1 MSDLEGNDLN
11 TKKRRDLFIFE
22 TEILHAGE
30 TPYVFLQATFKM
42 TLIK

>member
-1 MSDLEGNDLN
+1 VSDQEGNDLN

-30 TPYVFLQATFKM
+30 CLVFFAGDLIM

>member
-30 TPYVFLQATFKM
+30 TPCVSYRRPLK
-42 TLIK
+42 